1 MQIRQLLPFIMFIGA
16 ITAVAGDTKEE
27 TSTDGSLRS
36 PSTEGATV
44 SFAMPHD
51 GDVVPLTFEVKFLIS
66 GMGIAP
72 AGSRIANTGHH
83 HLLIDL
89 TELPDMNLPLP
100 ATDKIRHF
108 GKGQTET
115 TLTLPEGEH
124 SLQLMFAD
132 YQHAPH
138 DPPVISKKITITVSA
153 NAPPQEEEQD

>member
-1 MQIRQLLPFIMFIGA
+1 MQIKQLLPILLLIGA
-16 ITAVAGDTKEE
+16 ISAVADDKKEVV
-27 TSTDGSLRS
+27 SADGSLRS

-44 SFAMPHD
+44 SFAMPQD

-72 AGSRIANTGHH
+72 AGSRIDNTGHH

-89 TELPDMNLPLP
+89 DELPDMNRPLP

-115 TLTLPEGEH
+115 ELTLPEGEH
-124 SLQLMFAD
+124 SLQLLFAD

-138 DPPVISKKITITVSA
+138 DPPVISKKITVTVSA
-153 NAPPQEEEQD
+153 NAPPQEEQD

>member
-1 MQIRQLLPFIMFIGA
+1 MQIRQLLPFFLFFGA
-16 ITAVAGDTKEE
+16 LSAVAGETKEAE
-27 TSTDGSLRS
+27 SAGDSLRS

-44 SFAMPHD
+44 SFAMPRD
-51 GDVVPLTFEVKFLIS
+51 GDLVPLTFEVRFLVS

-72 AGSRIANTGHH
+72 AGSQIANTGHH

-89 TELPDMNLPLP
+89 AELPDMNQPLP
-100 ATDKIRHF
+100 ATEQIRHF

-115 TLTLPEGEH
+115 RLTLPEGEH
-124 SLQLMFAD
+124 SLQLLFAD

-153 NAPPQEEEQD
+153 NAPPQEEG